1 MDYRPS
7 DSRDIFLTE
16 IIDRPGVFV
25 EFLLFVQNGRLFLT
39 RI

>member
-16 IIDRPGVFV
+16 IIDRPGFFFYYSSNVDD
-25 EFLLFVQNGRLFLT
+25 
-39 RI
+39 